1 MEKNIVALIPARGGS
16 KGIPRKNI
24 MNIAG
29 KPLIAWSIEAAKGCP
44 YISRVIVSSDDDE
57 ILAVAKS
64 LGAETL
70 KRPEEFA
77 TDKARS
83 EPVVTHA
90 LEILQQEG
98 ALPEWILYLQPT
110 SPLRTAAHLTAAA
123 ELLEKAGASAD
134 GLISVKEGDNKFLK
148 AYRTSEEGYLAGV
161 VNNDYPN
168 WNRQDLPKI
177 YMPNGAIYIMRAK
190 GFLEKPRFWNEKT
203 IPFVMTEAES
213 ADLDSMEDV
222 AELEAKLTQ

>member
-1 MEKNIVALIPARGGS
+1 
-16 KGIPRKNI
+16 
-24 MNIAG
+24 
-29 KPLIAWSIEAAKGCP
+29 
-44 YISRVIVSSDDDE
+44 
-57 ILAVAKS
+57 

-213 ADLDSMEDV
+213 ADLDSMEN
-222 AELEAKLTQ
+222 APTRRRACFLFESKEAVPPMNSVMPFGFSLFPRPECFRLS